1 VSMPGMIL
9 PTAALAL
16 LALVPYALL
25 QIRFIGKLRS
35 VPAALGSAPG
45 TAASWRRYVVRRSVG
60 AAFGG
65 AFWLAC
71 AFAAS
76 GALTLPRYV
85 SEPVTGAEI
94 AFVIDASNSMLSAEG
109 RRSRLDA
116 AKEFAGRLAASAEGA
131 GLSVVAFRGRPTTL
145 CPSTRDRKAFADA
158 LAWAGPTATS
168 AAGSDVGAAIDEAAR
183 PVFSAGTARVIVVLS
198 DGNDTGSR
206 AREAAVKAAGAGARV
221 VFVGFGGNRE
231 LPVSS
236 ADGSPVMA
244 PDGRAVM
251 SSLDTSAMKSWASA
265 SRGLYM
271 GSDDPDAFSSVAS
284 LCRAESAKVGE
295 YRVVRVQV
303 DASPSLAIVA
313 LFLLALAGGLSVPPA
328 RNERPRMPGIAPR
341 RLVNAKTDAKKAF
354 DA

>member
-1 VSMPGMIL
+1 MNWISSGSWWL
-9 PTAALAL
+9 L
-16 LALVPYALL
+16 LALVPYAFL
-25 QIRFIGKLRS
+25 QLRFLARLEHI
-35 VPAALGSAPG
+35 PENLGSSPAIKLE
-45 TAASWRRYVVRRSVG
+45 WK
-60 AAFGG
+60 
-65 AFWLAC
+65 
-71 AFAAS
+71 
-76 GALTLPRYV
+76 RYV
-85 SEPVTGAEI
+85 SRRSAAAVAGGLFWLVCVTALSGAVSMPRHVTEPVESALVS
-94 AFVIDASNSMLSAEG
+94 FVIDVSNSMLTDDGTG
-109 RRSRLDA
+109 RRIDA
-116 AKEFAGRLAASAEGA
+116 AARFAAGVAAASDGA
-131 GLSVVAFRGRPTTL
+131 MLSLVAFRGGPVTL
-145 CPSTRDRKAFADA
+145 CPPTKDRTAFAEA
-158 LAWAGPTATS
+158 LRWAGPHVTS
-168 AAGSDVGAAIDEAAR
+168 SPGSDIGAGIDEAAR
-183 PVFSAGTARVIVVLS
+183 PVQAPGSRRVIVVLS

-221 VFVGFGGNRE
+221 VFVGFGGNRA

-284 LCRAESAKVGE
+284 LCRNESAKVGE

>member
-1 VSMPGMIL
+1 MIL

-198 DGNDTGSR
+198 DGNDTGGAAAAASAR
-206 AREAAVKAAGAGARV
+206 AAAAGAALA
-221 VFVGFGGNRE
+221 FVGFGGQ
-231 LPVSS
+231 VSS
-236 ADGSPVMA
+236 PVFDMDGAPVVGK
-244 PDGRAVM
+244 DGGAVRTALDHAAMRGWAAAGRGTFVRA
-251 SSLDTSAMKSWASA
+251 
-265 SRGLYM
+265 
-271 GSDDPDAFSSVAS
+271 DDPDAFARIAALCAGAASSTG
-284 LCRAESAKVGE
+284 R
-295 YRVVRVQV
+295 RRDVRVEV
-303 DASPSLAIVA
+303 DASPA
-313 LFLLALAGGLSVPPA
+313 LALAALSSLGLALALSA
-328 RNERPRMPGIAPR
+328 APR
-341 RLVNAKTDAKKAF
+341 AGKRPTVVPRRAAEDKRDA
-354 DA
+354 

>member
-1 VSMPGMIL
+1 MSL
-9 PTAALAL
+9 PTAAFAL
-16 LALVPYALL
+16 LALVPFALL
-25 QIRFIGKLRS
+25 QIRFIGKLRT

-45 TAASWRRYVVRRSVG
+45 SVASWRRYVIRRSVG

-198 DGNDTGSR
+198 DGNDTGGAASAASAR
-206 AREAAVKAAGAGARV
+206 AASAGAALA
-221 VFVGFGGNRE
+221 FVGFGGQE
-231 LPVSS
+231 SSPVFDMDG
-236 ADGSPVMA
+236 APIVGKDGSAVRTALDHAAMRGWA
-244 PDGRAVM
+244 AAGRGTFVRA
-251 SSLDTSAMKSWASA
+251 
-265 SRGLYM
+265 
-271 GSDDPDAFSSVAS
+271 DDPDAFARIAALCAGVAS
-284 LCRAESAKVGE
+284 STGR
-295 YRVVRVQV
+295 RRDVRVEV
-303 DASPSLAIVA
+303 DASPA
-313 LFLLALAGGLSVPPA
+313 LALAALSSLGLALALSAVPRAAKRSPA
-328 RNERPRMPGIAPR
+328 VPR
-341 RLVNAKTDAKKAF
+341 RAVEDKRDA
-354 DA
+354 